1 MRDRKK
7 RNIIIG
13 SLCCLLVFMA
23 VGYALLKQ
31 VLNINGT
38 ASITGGWKIRISDIS
53 VHEVIGTATNI
64 EEKLTYTDSE
74 ATFGVNLVKPG
85 DKIIYKVTVVN
96 EGSIDAV
103 LSIDS
108 TTTSHKDIKFMNTL
122 ASGEILYGSGSANG
136 TTKLSE
142 KEFYVTAE
150 FSESA
155 TDVISGEISEY
166 KIQLTYTQYDGNS
179 LYEPPKDVE
188 TDNGVFQVSA
198 DGTILKYNADLG
210 TSVSIPAEVDGI
222 PITSIASD
230 AFRDV
235 NVTYNY
241 DIKAVADEGA
251 NFPSYGVLLKPEKE
265 EEARELFKESGLE
278 ELPYYVIGDPEI
290 PSLSEGQSVGYYNL
304 DTGFQVPAIL
314 PEDEGFLG
322 EYDIKTKLLI
332 KSLDLSNA
340 TNLKRIEHF
349 AFSNA
354 NEQTTDLSTLEIGLT
369 NLTLGNNMNA
379 IELGMGVFSGADI
392 DYLELYTSFKGGV
405 KIDDIY
411 GKLGVSMAS
420 EFAAMEPFSGA
431 NIDKLIIK
439 ATPEYSS
446 TQSVIVE
453 GKGDNVSGLY
463 YGLYQKITVE
473 DLYIEEGVTEISY
486 KSFGFSKISNLRLP
500 NSLIAIGDYAFIYN
514 YLNNSG
520 AVLTNVTLPS
530 KLKTI
535 GMYAFYN
542 QNITGTLT
550 VPSGVVS
557 IGDHAFK
564 GNSNLTNILQ
574 QKNGTT
580 CNRLGTNWYEN
591 NVTYTCE

>member
-7 RNIIIG
+7 RNITII

-230 AFRDV
+230 AFKDV
-235 NVTYNY
+235 TIKYNY
-241 DIKAVADEGA
+241 DYKAVLDLSTGA
-251 NFPSYGVLLKPEKE
+251 PAYGVIFNAKE
-265 EEARELFKESGLE
+265 EDAIRQQVADANINVPIYIVGDSGIPELVDGQIEGYFYLE
-278 ELPYYVIGDPEI
+278 TGVNSPI
-290 PSLSEGQSVGYYNL
+290 LSTSSE
-304 DTGFQVPAIL
+304 
-314 PEDEGFLG
+314 FLG
-322 EYDIKTKLLI
+322 ETSVERKLLI

-340 TNLKRIEHF
+340 TNLETIERF
-349 AFSNA
+349 AFSNFEIGMTEEEIDNLETGLTSLTFGNNKKEMFFGVSAFAGAKLDTLKIYASATSNKLSSESYEYLVENGYEDNSLMKLMSSFSRSEINNLIIEATPTSTVVSPVVPDTINELVFASVFMLAKRIDSLYIGEGITEIPLNFVNMVPVKKVVLPNTLTKIGVSAFA
-354 NEQTTDLSTLEIGLT
+354 NTGLT
-369 NLTLGNNMNA
+369 N
-379 IELGMGVFSGADI
+379 I
-392 DYLELYTSFKGGV
+392 
-405 KIDDIY
+405 
-411 GKLGVSMAS
+411 
-420 EFAAMEPFSGA
+420 
-431 NIDKLIIK
+431 NIPK
-439 ATPEYSS
+439 
-446 TQSVIVE
+446 SVVE
-453 GKGDNVSGLY
+453 
-463 YGLYQKITVE
+463 
-473 DLYIEEGVTEISY
+473 
-486 KSFGFSKISNLRLP
+486 
-500 NSLIAIGDYAFIYN
+500 IGDFAFDDN
-514 YLNNSG
+514 DL
-520 AVLTNVTLPS
+520 LTITMLGRKNLD
-530 KLKTI
+530 
-535 GMYAFYN
+535 GM
-542 QNITGTLT
+542 ILT
-550 VPSGVVS
+550 
-557 IGDHAFK
+557 DNWC
-564 GNSNLTNILQ
+564 GNATV
-574 QKNGTT
+574 KFAG
-580 CNRLGTNWYEN
+580 
-591 NVTYTCE
+591 